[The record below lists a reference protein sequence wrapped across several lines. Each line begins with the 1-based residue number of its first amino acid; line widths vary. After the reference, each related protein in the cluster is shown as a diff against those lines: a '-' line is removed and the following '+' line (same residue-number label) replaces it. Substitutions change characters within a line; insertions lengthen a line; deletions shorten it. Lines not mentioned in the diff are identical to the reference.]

1 MGLSFETR
9 ASPAPQDE
17 ERSRTY
23 LRLSAGITSL
33 ANQMSC
39 SLNSLGGRPSVQ
51 WIMKFSS
58 PGYLSATDL
67 MPSMTCAGGPQNQAF
82 CATPSRS
89 EGTPAGAPG
98 VPQGR
103 PDRKSVVE
111 GKRVDLGGRRII

>member
-1 MGLSFETR
+1 MFLEVLDSGRRGR
-9 ASPAPQDE
+9 APA
-17 ERSRTY
+17 Y
-23 LRLSAGITSL
+23 ARLSAGITSL

-39 SLNSLGGRPSVQ
+39 SLNSLGDRPSAQ

-82 CATPSRS
+82 CATPSCS

-98 VPQGR
+98 GPHVP
-103 PDRKSVVE
+103 PCPAA
-111 GKRVDLGGRRII
+111 